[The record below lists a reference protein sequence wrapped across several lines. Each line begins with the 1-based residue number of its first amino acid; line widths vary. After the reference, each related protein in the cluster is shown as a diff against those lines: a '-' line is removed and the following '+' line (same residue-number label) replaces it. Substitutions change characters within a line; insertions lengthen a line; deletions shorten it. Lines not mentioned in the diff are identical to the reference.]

1 MSMLI
6 WYSAAVVA
14 LAEGDIFEA
23 LGRGLRDGPSGGSLL
38 MFALVAA
45 ALIAVFIVI
54 IRYSSRKPHSAAEKE
69 VDIHGKLL
77 DLLDLEPIE
86 RKDLDF
92 VAAHLGG
99 ACAPAALLLSPR
111 NFALGVEQA
120 SPDAP
125 DDARRSRLN
134 KLCKKLFDEPMPD
147 CATEPAATEA

>member
-6 WYSAAVVA
+6 WHSAAVVV

-23 LGRGLRDGPSGGSLL
+23 LGRGLRDGPSRSSLL
-38 MFALVAA
+38 VLGLAAA
-45 ALIAVFIVI
+45 ALIALLVVI
-54 IRYSSRKPHSAAEKE
+54 ARFSSRKPHGAAEEE

-147 CATEPAATEA
+147 CAAEPAATDA